1 MLRNL
6 SRQTKDKE
14 NIHKNKSKTIRKMAT
29 GTYILIITLNVN
41 RLKPPTKRH
50 RLTDSIQKDDLYLC
64 YLQETNFRPRD
75 TYRLKV
81 RAWKK
86 KILHANGNQKKAGIA
101 IIISYKID
109 NILMNFLVGG

>member
-86 KILHANGNQKKAGIA
+86 KYYMQMEIKRKQE
-101 IIISYKID
+101 
-109 NILMNFLVGG
+109 